1 MEISEMTKQQIPRP
15 TEAELEILGALWAL
29 GPSTVRAVHDHLGA
43 RTGYTTILKLMQ
55 IMTEKGLLVREVQ
68 GRGHLYRPASE
79 EAHTQRR
86 IVGDLMQR
94 AFGGSARKLV
104 LAALSARKT
113 TPQEIEDIKRLLD
126 EYKGGSR

>member
-1 MEISEMTKQQIPRP
+1 MTKPAAPRAPRP
-15 TEAELEILGALWAL
+15 TEAELEILGVLWEH
-29 GPSTVRAVHDHLGA
+29 GPSTVRSVHHHLGA

-55 IMTEKGLLVREVQ
+55 IMMEKGLLAREAE
-68 GRGHLYRPASE
+68 GRGHVYRPASD

-86 IVGDLMQR
+86 IVNDLLTR

-113 TPQEIEDIKRLLD
+113 SPQEIDEIKRLLE